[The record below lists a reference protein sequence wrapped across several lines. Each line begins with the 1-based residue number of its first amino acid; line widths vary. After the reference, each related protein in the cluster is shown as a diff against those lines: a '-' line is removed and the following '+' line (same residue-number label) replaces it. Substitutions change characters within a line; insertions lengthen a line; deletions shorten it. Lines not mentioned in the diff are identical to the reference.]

1 MDKIFCKLNF
11 IAQQPNVFVIRIAFK
26 QAAIH
31 GPQRQLLPEVDC
43 QTFEKNSFQSIFKRF
58 VSFQTIR
65 REFPKARELP
75 TGGPFAHQNPTIFPY
90 NTANCKHL
98 SPILEL
104 LPQLFILISFIF
116 LLNLQISY
124 MIDTFCRFGK
134 GVKQ

>member
-1 MDKIFCKLNF
+1 MDKISLQLHF
-11 IAQQPNVFVIRIAFK
+11 IAQQPNVLARDTIYNSI
-26 QAAIH
+26 AIH
-31 GPQRQLLPEVDC
+31 GPYRLQLPEIDR
-43 QTFEKNSFQSIFKRF
+43 QTFEKNSFQSVFKRF
-58 VSFQTIR
+58 FPFQTFR

-75 TGGPFAHQNPTIFPY
+75 PGRPFAHQNPTIFPY
-90 NTANCKHL
+90 NTANSKHL

-104 LPQLFILISFIF
+104 LLQLFILISFIF

>member
-1 MDKIFCKLNF
+1 MEEIFFKLNF
-11 IAQQPNVFVIRIAFK
+11 IAQQSNVIIIHIAFK
-26 QAAIH
+26 QATIH
-31 GPQRQLLPEVDC
+31 GAQRLHLPEIDR
-43 QTFEKNSFQSIFKRF
+43 QPLKKDSFQSIFKRF
-58 VSFQTIR
+58 VSLQTFR
-65 REFPKARELP
+65 RKFPKARKRHP
-75 TGGPFAHQNPTIFPY
+75 SGPFAHQNPTIFPY

-134 GVKQ
+134 GVNQ